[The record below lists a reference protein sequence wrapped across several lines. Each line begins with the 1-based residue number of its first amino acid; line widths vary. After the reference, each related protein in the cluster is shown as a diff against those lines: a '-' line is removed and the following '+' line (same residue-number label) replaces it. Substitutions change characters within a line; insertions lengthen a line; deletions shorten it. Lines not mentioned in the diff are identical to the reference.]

1 MQKSAAYKLGRALAK
16 QATTYKERG
25 LARRAVGG
33 GARGAIGG
41 AALGAGLGAL
51 PNIEPLI
58 TGRRG
63 DKAVSRKDVLR
74 QMLLAMLQSGTAGAI
89 LGAPIGAAGDVIAGP
104 RLRAVKESA

>member
-41 AALGAGLGAL
+41 AALGAA
-51 PNIEPLI
+51 
-58 TGRRG
+58 
-63 DKAVSRKDVLR
+63 
-74 QMLLAMLQSGTAGAI
+74 
-89 LGAPIGAAGDVIAGP
+89 IGAAGDVIAGP